1 MEPSFAK
8 YEIISLFASQS
19 SLGPQR
25 SERMCPFS
33 LLFPR
38 PKGDST
44 DRRQTTAAKDY
55 EVIGPFAR
63 RREGKGGQQDTI
75 LLTS

>member
-1 MEPSFAK
+1 MNYK
-8 YEIISLFASQS
+8 K
-19 SLGPQR
+19 
-25 SERMCPFS
+25 PFS
-33 LLFPR
+33 THAP
-38 PKGDST
+38 ST